1 MARIRSVHPGLFTDE
16 AFVSASPLA
25 RLLWI
30 GIWTECDDQ
39 GAFEWKPITLKMRLL
54 PVDNADVA
62 ALLDELAQLDMVR
75 RYTMDGRNYGVVRNF
90 ARFQRPKKPNS
101 TFPIPDEFR
110 TFLGSSAGSSEPSDD
125 EEGGSSPPPVL
136 SSGGSSPP
144 QPRKPP
150 PVPPKAEIRP
160 QMEDG
165 GGRGEERDSP
175 ESVRGVQGGA
185 QARRGTR
192 LPPDWQ
198 PNLDDRA
205 YAEGLGLDATR
216 IAEAFRDYWHA
227 KAGKDAVKLDW
238 SATWRGWC
246 RREAERGGGGA
257 SPRAPPASK
266 ADQRRDFVIDLM
278 RRDEGGVP
286 EKPRFDFEGEV
297 SS

>member
-54 PVDNADVA
+54 PVDNADVP
-62 ALLDELAQLDMVR
+62 ALLDELADLDMVR
-75 RYTMDGRNYGVVRNF
+75 RYVVDGRNYGVVRNF

-101 TFPIPDEFR
+101 VFPIPDEFR
-110 TFLGSSAGSSEPSDD
+110 TYLGSSVPSSEPDDD
-125 EEGGSSPPPVL
+125 EGGHGSPPP
-136 SSGGSSPP
+136 
-144 QPRKPP
+144 PRNPP
-150 PVPPKAEIRP
+150 PVPPKGEITP

-165 GGRGEERDSP
+165 GGRGEERGSS
-175 ESVRGVQGGA
+175 ESVRGVQGGTRD
-185 QARRGTR
+185 RRGSR

-205 YAEGLGLDATR
+205 YAEGLGLDPTR
-216 IAEAFRDYWHA
+216 VAEAFRDFWHA

-246 RREAERGGGGA
+246 RRDAERGGVLG
-257 SPRAPPASK
+257 PRAPPGPRGTK
-266 ADQRRDFVIDLM
+266 TDQRGEFVMDLM
-278 RRDEGGVP
+278 RRTSAGP
-286 EKPRFDFEGEV
+286 TEKPRFDFDGEV
-297 SS
+297 TP